1 MTFDPVRMSWYA
13 SSSTS
18 ESILSFSSSDEED
31 DMDIEED
38 GWEKGER
45 GRMLK
50 NRASFVHSEEQ
61 GEEGEGV
68 RGESERAE
76 RRCRVEMRGWKGRER
91 EEEREWLWDL
101 RTVRRF
107 FPFER
112 DGS

>member
-1 MTFDPVRMSWYA
+1 MSWYA

-31 DMDIEED
+31 VMDVEED

-50 NRASFVHSEEQ
+50 NRASFVHSEE
-61 GEEGEGV
+61 EGEKEGDGV
-68 RGESERAE
+68 REESERAE
-76 RRCRVEMRGWKGRER
+76 RRCRIETRGWRGIEEGE

-101 RTVRRF
+101 RTVSLQC
-107 FPFER
+107 P
-112 DGS
+112 